1 MSIDFENK
9 ESRLK
14 YLDDKLDNLLSGI
27 NSSYGQ
33 ALLDELVIRL
43 QRTIKDFNDEVDSIM
58 GSLKD
63 NSDRKSKIIH
73 DLMEGN
79 KPIDENLKKM
89 DSLKDD
95 NRDFENITL
104 NRHEDS
110 LRHYRMQ
117 FKGRGKHIRTAQ
129 KDIKFN
135 TSLIEKNTDS
145 LASLIDDVS
154 FQLDNFRRNT
164 DKKFRDLTNDL
175 DDLDSDIKGQIR
187 KLKQGISDLE
197 QTTSTLNKRIK
208 EIEDLALIQKGKAEA
223 AEEED

>member
-1 MSIDFENK
+1 MNTKDKFIFIILFSIIGFGFYFQHLN
-9 ESRLK
+9 
-14 YLDDKLDNLLSGI
+14 
-27 NSSYGQ
+27 
-33 ALLDELVIRL
+33 
-43 QRTIKDFNDEVDSIM
+43 
-58 GSLKD
+58 
-63 NSDRKSKIIH
+63 
-73 DLMEGN
+73 
-79 KPIDENLKKM
+79 DENLKKM

-95 NRDFENITL
+95 NKDFENITL

-129 KDIKFN
+129 SDIKSN

-154 FQLDNFRRNT
+154 FQLDNFKRNS

-175 DDLDSDIKGQIR
+175 DDLDSDVKGQIR

-197 QTTSTLNKRIK
+197 QTASTLNKRIK
-208 EIEDLALIQKGKAEA
+208 EIEDLALIQKEKAEA
-223 AEEED
+223 AEED